1 MAEFWRGWR
10 AMVPLYVGVIPFGL
24 AYAVSARSAG
34 LGLLDTQL
42 MSLAV
47 FAGSAQ
53 FSAAGL
59 FAVQAGWLALVLT
72 TFVINVRHLLYS
84 LTLSQRLLAAQF
96 LTDEAFGVVIASG
109 RTTLGFLLGAELSLY
124 AVWNLSTLIGG
135 LASSAVTDPQALGVD
150 FIFPLTFLALLIPL
164 LKRPLEIAVALFCGL
179 ATVLLVRVF
188 NPGLIILVI
197 GLGGSLLG
205 AWLSRGRPT
214 SHLGRR
220 RERHPHHPADGAGDL
235 PAAAG
240 GLRPGGG
247 PGVALL
253 APLSSLRADF
263 GVRCPD
269 RPGAARCERRNRDS
283 AAGGGRR
290 LGGDLA
296 LRKSVVRHS
305 GGDGRVL
312 AAAAAIARAAT
323 SHPVDPGRHEKRPPP
338 LWRPLVYVSGPSY
351 SGTLLGLYQRAVL
364 ADHPDGGQ
372 DLLIEVERLALTLQA
387 AAAG

>member
-84 LTLSQRLLAAQF
+84 LTLSQRLRLSWPQRLLAAQF

-124 AVWNLSTLIGG
+124 AVWNLSTLVGG

-205 AWLSRGRPT
+205 AWLSRGRPDLSPGET
-214 SHLGRR
+214 S
-220 RERHPHHPADGAGDL
+220 
-235 PAAAG
+235 
-240 GLRPGGG
+240 
-247 PGVALL
+247 
-253 APLSSLRADF
+253 
-263 GVRCPD
+263 
-269 RPGAARCERRNRDS
+269 
-283 AAGGGRR
+283 
-290 LGGDLA
+290 
-296 LRKSVVRHS
+296 
-305 GGDGRVL
+305 
-312 AAAAAIARAAT
+312 
-323 SHPVDPGRHEKRPPP
+323 
-338 LWRPLVYVSGPSY
+338 
-351 SGTLLGLYQRAVL
+351 
-364 ADHPDGGQ
+364 
-372 DLLIEVERLALTLQA
+372 
-387 AAAG
+387 